1 MEFDEFTAMNTLIQ
15 SAAEGDPQSLQAG
28 FQEVRQFFADSE
40 ARFTR
45 FREDSELSRLNRAA
59 GTWFQVSP
67 ELFEVV
73 QEAFAL
79 HHLTGGLFDPSIL
92 PALQKAGYDRSMDE
106 IKKLPSLPPESVPA
120 DQIGE
125 QAQYVRPPFGK
136 TRLNKRRST
145 ILLPKGVQID
155 LGGIAKGWAA
165 SKAADIL
172 SRYASACTVNAGG
185 DMVCVGLPQGQS
197 AWQVSLEDPRDEN
210 QVLAVLKVPPG
221 ALATT
226 SITRRRWLQG
236 KKPRHHVIDPRS
248 GQPVKSD
255 WLCISVYAPKATY
268 AEAFAKCL
276 LMLSG
281 NEIMTFMKMYKE
293 IRFLAI
299 DRNGKMWGSTQSME
313 LIDVPDRA
321 Q

>member
-1 MEFDEFTAMNTLIQ
+1 MEYDEFNAMNTLIQ
-15 SAAEGDPQSLQAG
+15 SAAEGEPDRLQQG
-28 FQEVRQFFADSE
+28 FQLVRRYFEESE
-40 ARFTR
+40 ARFSR

-59 GTWFQVSP
+59 GTWFHTSP

-79 HHLTGGLFDPSIL
+79 HHLTGGLFDPSVL
-92 PALQKAGYDRSMDE
+92 GALQKAGYDRSMDE
-106 IKKLPSLPPESVPA
+106 IKKNPSLPSANRA
-120 DQIGE
+120 DE
-125 QAQYVRPPFGK
+125 KPWVRPAFGK
-136 TRLNKRRST
+136 TRLDEKRQAIR
-145 ILLPKGVQID
+145 LPKGVQID
-155 LGGIAKGWAA
+155 LGGIAKGWTAG
-165 SKAADIL
+165 KAADIL
-172 SRYASACTVNAGG
+172 SQYSNACTVNAGG

-197 AWQVSLEDPRDEN
+197 AWQVSLDDPRDDN

-236 KKPRHHVIDPRS
+236 GRTRHHVIDPRS

-255 WLCISVYAPKATY
+255 WLCISVYAPKATQ

-281 NEIMTFMKMYKE
+281 NEMMAFMKMFNQ
-293 IRFLAI
+293 IRFLAV
-299 DRNGKMWGSTQSME
+299 DRNGKMWGSPQSME
-313 LIDVPDRA
+313 LIDVPNNA